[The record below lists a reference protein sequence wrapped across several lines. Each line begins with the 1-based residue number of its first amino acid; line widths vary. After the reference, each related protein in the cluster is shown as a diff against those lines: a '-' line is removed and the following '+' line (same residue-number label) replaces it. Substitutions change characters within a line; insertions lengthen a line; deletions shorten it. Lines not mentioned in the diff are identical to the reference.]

1 MQRALLQYRK
11 KENYYIVKE
20 ALKKAGREDLIGFSD
35 NCLIKPE
42 KKDLI
47 KNRKQNESKNNIKN
61 NNKKIRSVKSRK
73 NVQKSKYTK
82 RK

>member
-1 MQRALLQYRK
+1 MGTGL
-11 KENYYIVKE
+11 ENYYIVKE

-47 KNRKQNESKNNIKN
+47 KNRKQNESKNKTKNN